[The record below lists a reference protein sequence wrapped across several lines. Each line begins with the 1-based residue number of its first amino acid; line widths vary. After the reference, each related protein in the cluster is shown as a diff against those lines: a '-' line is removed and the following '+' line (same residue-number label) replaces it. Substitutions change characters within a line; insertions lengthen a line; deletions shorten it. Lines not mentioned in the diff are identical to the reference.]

1 MMKHIPK
8 AELHCHIEG
17 AVVPELAIQQAIKYQ
32 TDISDILDGDHY
44 KWHDFTS
51 FLKAY
56 DTVAN
61 LFRSEEDYA
70 QLAETYLNS
79 IAQTGAIYS
88 EIFISPD
95 HAMAAGLPPKA
106 YISGL
111 AEGIR
116 RAEANTGIICRM
128 IIVGVRHL
136 GAENVEKAAILAASR
151 PHELITGFGMA
162 GDERFGK
169 VKDFARAFDIAR
181 DADLGITIHAGELD
195 GAHSVRDAVTHI
207 KPTRIGHGVRAIE
220 DMDLVKE
227 IADKQIVLETCPGSN
242 ISLSVFPS
250 LAAHPFKKLKD
261 AGAIV
266 TISSDDPPY
275 FKTSLSKDYENIAST
290 FGFGDNEMVG
300 FTKNA
305 IHAAFVEDKI
315 KDKLLAQLG
324 FNT

>member
-1 MMKHIPK
+1 MKHIPK

-17 AVVPELAIQQAIKYQ
+17 AVLPELAIQQAVKYH
-32 TDISDILDGDHY
+32 TDISDILNGDHY
-44 KWHDFTS
+44 KWQDFTS
-51 FLKAY
+51 FIKAY

-70 QLAETYLNS
+70 RLSETYLNS
-79 IAQTGAIYS
+79 IAETGAIYS

-95 HAMAAGLPPKA
+95 HAVAAGLSPEA
-106 YISGL
+106 YVNGL

-116 RAEANTGIICRM
+116 RAEAKHGIICRM
-128 IIVGVRHL
+128 IIIGVRHL
-136 GAENVEKAAILAASR
+136 GPENVEKAAKLAASR

-169 VKDFARAFDIAR
+169 VKDFSRAFDIAR
-181 DADLGITIHAGELD
+181 GADLGITIHAGELE
-195 GAHSVRDAVTHI
+195 GAQSVRDAVDYI
-207 KPTRIGHGVRAIE
+207 KPNRIGHGVRAIE

-242 ISLSVFPS
+242 IALSVFPS
-250 LAAHPFKKLKD
+250 MAEHPIKRLKD
-261 AGAIV
+261 AGVII

-275 FKTSLSKDYENIAST
+275 FKTSLAEDYENVAST
-290 FGFGDNEMVG
+290 FDFSDNEMIG

-305 IHAAFVEDKI
+305 IDAAFIDDKI

-324 FNT
+324 LST

>member
-1 MMKHIPK
+1 MRHILK

-17 AVVPELAIQQAIKYQ
+17 AVLPDLAVQQAAKYH
-32 TDISDILDGDHY
+32 TNISSILDGDHY
-44 KWHDFTS
+44 KWNDFTS

-56 DTVAN
+56 DTVAD

-70 QLAETYLNS
+70 RLAETYLNS
-79 IAQTGAIYS
+79 IAETGAIYS

-95 HAMAAGLPPKA
+95 HAIAAGLSPEA
-106 YISGL
+106 YINGL

-116 RAEANTGIICRM
+116 RAEAKHGIICRM
-128 IIVGVRHL
+128 IIIGVRHF
-136 GAENVEKAAILAASR
+136 GSENVEKAAVFAASR

-181 DADLGITIHAGELD
+181 DADLGITIHAGELE
-195 GAHSVRDAVTHI
+195 GAQSVRDAVEYI
-207 KPTRIGHGVRAIE
+207 KPARIGHGVRAIE

-242 ISLSVFPS
+242 IALSVFPS
-250 LAAHPFKKLKD
+250 MAEHPIKRLKD
-261 AGAIV
+261 AGVII

-275 FKTSLSKDYENIAST
+275 FKTSLAQDYENVAST
-290 FGFGDNEMVG
+290 FNFSDNEMIG

-305 IHAAFVEDKI
+305 IDAAFVDDKT

-324 FNT
+324 LST